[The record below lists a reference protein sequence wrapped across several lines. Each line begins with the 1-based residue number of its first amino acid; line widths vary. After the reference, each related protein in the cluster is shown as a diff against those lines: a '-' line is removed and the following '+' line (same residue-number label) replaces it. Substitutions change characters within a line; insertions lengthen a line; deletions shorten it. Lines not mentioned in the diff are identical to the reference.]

1 MTITNVTITSA
12 QAEELRA
19 VARAHSAHA
28 AKQAEWFIDAA
39 LSGDPDAWQYAG
51 NPDLVSALGHQTA
64 DRYLGLD
71 LP

>member
-1 MTITNVTITSA
+1 MNTPITAA
-12 QAEELRA
+12 QIQTLRA
-19 VARAHSAHA
+19 KCAGNAKA
-28 AKQAEWFIDAA
+28 AEQAEWFIDAV

-51 NPDLVSALGHQTA
+51 NPDLVTTLGLVSA